1 MAKTAAKKKATGAS
15 KSKAAGKRT
24 TRESWSKEHLAELK
38 RHSKA
43 KSPVDAIAKA
53 MKRTAGALRQKAYAL
68 GLPLGHRR

>member
-1 MAKTAAKKKATGAS
+1 MAKMAKKTNGRAVTS
-15 KSKAAGKRT
+15 KKRA
-24 TRESWSKEHLAELK
+24 TRESWSKQHLAELK

-53 MKRTAGALRQKAYAL
+53 MKRSAGALRQKAYAL